1 MHGALIDSYY
11 LLAAQAIG
19 FGMEDNSSLGNIIL
33 MISTFIIHHVRQMVY
48 LIDLIAI
55 LLILIFMMSGSFL
68 VIPL

>member
-1 MHGALIDSYY
+1 MHGTRIDSDY

-33 MISTFIIHHVRQMVY
+33 MISKFIIHLVRQMVY
-48 LIDLIAI
+48 LVDLIVI